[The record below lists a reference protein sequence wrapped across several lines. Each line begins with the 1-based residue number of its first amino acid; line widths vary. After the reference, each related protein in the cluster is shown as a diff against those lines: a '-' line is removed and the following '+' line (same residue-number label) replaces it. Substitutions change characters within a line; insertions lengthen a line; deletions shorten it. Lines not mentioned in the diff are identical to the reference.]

1 MTRFYPNV
9 RGSRSVL
16 SFLLI
21 LGMGLFIGWK
31 SAVYTFR
38 EELKNTGALQAEVT
52 PQTQPL
58 NLDLFWNVYH
68 RLEQNYVDPTALD
81 NENELYGAIKGMVNS
96 LGDPY
101 SVFMSP
107 EETQEFQASLEGT
120 LQGIGAE
127 LSMKDGNLVVVAPL
141 KGSPAEKAGLKTG
154 DIIYKIDELFVDDLT
169 LWDAIKAIRG
179 EPGTTVTLSIFRKGV
194 ENSFQ
199 LPIERAEVNVPSVEL
214 KLYGENQNIA
224 YLSIYQFGDKT
235 EAEFD
240 AAVREM
246 LLKPV
251 DGMILDLRDNGG
263 GFLDT
268 SVNILSDF
276 IEGKQKA
283 VVTKHRDEKKNE
295 IFYTNESARIAKIP
309 LVVLVNKG
317 SASASEIFAGAV
329 QDYKRGVVMGTQTF
343 GKGSVQVVEVLDD
356 GSSLR
361 MTIAKWYTPKDRSIH
376 DVGITPDIVVERTD
390 EQMVNEEDPQL
401 DAALKYLQELQ

>member
-1 MTRFYPNV
+1 
-9 RGSRSVL
+9 
-16 SFLLI
+16 
-21 LGMGLFIGWK
+21 
-31 SAVYTFR
+31 
-38 EELKNTGALQAEVT
+38 
-52 PQTQPL
+52 
-58 NLDLFWNVYH
+58 VYH

>member
-1 MTRFYPNV
+1 MTRFYPNA
-9 RGSRSVL
+9 RGSRSIL
-16 SFLLI
+16 SFVLI

-31 SAVYTFR
+31 SAIYTFR
-38 EELKNTGALQAEVT
+38 EELKNSGALATET
-52 PQTQPL
+52 AQTEPI
-58 NLDLFWNVYH
+58 NLDLFWEVYH

-81 NENELYGAIKGMVNS
+81 TENELYGAIKGMVNA

-107 EETQEFQASLEGT
+107 EETQEFQASLGGT

-154 DIIYKIDELFVDDLT
+154 DVIYKIDELFVDDLT
-169 LWDAIKAIRG
+169 LWDAIRAIRG
-179 EPGTTVTLSIFRKGV
+179 EPETTVTLTIFRKGTD
-194 ENSFQ
+194 NSFQ
-199 LPIERAEVNVPSVEL
+199 LPIQRAEINVPSVEL
-214 KLYGENQNIA
+214 KFYGENENIA

-240 AAVREM
+240 AAVREL

-251 DGMILDLRDNGG
+251 DGIVLDLRDNGG

-295 IFYTNESARIAKIP
+295 IYYTNESARIATIP

-317 SASASEIFAGAV
+317 SASASEIFAGAI
-329 QDYKRGVVMGTQTF
+329 QDYKRGIVMGTQTF
-343 GKGSVQVVEVLDD
+343 GKGSVQVVEVLND

-361 MTIAKWYTPKDRSIH
+361 MTIAKWYTPKDRSIN
-376 DVGITPDIVVERTD
+376 DVGITPDIVVELTE
-390 EQMVNEEDPQL
+390 EQMTNEQDPQL
-401 DAALKYLQELQ
+401 EAALTYLLELK